1 MAFNNITN
9 GDPFDATKA
18 MQNWRNVNY
27 GSTLLPV
34 NSSGAAVNATID
46 LGSSSN
52 AFKDGFFSGQI
63 RAAVQPFL
71 YLHTG
76 SRSSTGID
84 FSFTVGENTGGF
96 TTTGGKL
103 AVPSP
108 GVYTVSVSGYLSAL
122 SYPDTQEIY
131 IVKYNS
137 SDVEQSSVRIFL
149 YFSGGYADIINGS
162 GIFRMAAGDYLAV
175 RANFVGTTAVVIYNV
190 TIYKLPS

>member
-52 AFKDGFFSGQI
+52 AFKDGFFSGQV
-63 RAAVQPFL
+63 RATVQPFL
-71 YLHTG
+71 YLHSG
-76 SRSSTGID
+76 SKNSTGID
-84 FSFTVGENTGGF
+84 HAFTVGENTGGF
-96 TTTGGKL
+96 TTTAGKL

-108 GVYTVSVSGYLSAL
+108 G
-122 SYPDTQEIY
+122 IY
-131 IVKYNS
+131 IVNASGFFSLSETNKIQRVYINAYNS
-137 SDVEQSSVRIFL
+137 SDTLIFSENGVQVYNTAGL
-149 YFSGGYADIINGS
+149 RFSITSII
-162 GIFRMAAGDYLAV
+162 RMAAGDYIGVYLEKDGN
-175 RANFVGTTAVVIYNV
+175 ANLIEVQA

>member
-46 LGSSSN
+46 LGSSTN

-63 RAAVQPFL
+63 RASAQPFL
-71 YLHTG
+71 SLNSG
-76 SRSSTGID
+76 SRNSTGID
-84 FSFTVGENTGGF
+84 YGFTVGENTGGF
-96 TTTGGKL
+96 TTTAGKL

-108 GVYTVSVSGYLSAL
+108 G
-122 SYPDTQEIY
+122 IY
-131 IVKYNS
+131 IVNASGFFNPLQASKIQRVYIRAYNS
-137 SDVEQSSVRIFL
+137 SDTLISSENGVESLDNAGKRVNVSS
-149 YFSGGYADIINGS
+149 II
-162 GIFRMAAGDYLAV
+162 RMAAGDYIALYVEIDGAATLTEV
-175 RANFVGTTAVVIYNV
+175 KA